1 MKYMEALFER
11 FCGYPSIPE
20 ELEVQRKT
28 LGDQLSEPQR
38 KLLLKYADDMIDH
51 TEVVAFDSFVAGF
64 VFAAEISKELE
75 IWKAKRTE

>member
-38 KLLLKYADDMIDH
+38 KLLLKYQPRAGSGNDLHHHGCHGRILGRRAD
-51 TEVVAFDSFVAGF
+51 VAD
-64 VFAAEISKELE
+64 
-75 IWKAKRTE
+75 